1 MRDLPTGPQLEAL
14 AREWE
19 AFDLDCI
26 QADERGA
33 VTAMIERCHAIA
45 RREAAAGE
53 AAMGPV
59 RGALALLYP
68 EVGDPA
74 ESLARLAHEI
84 RSGGLDARNDRRR
97 RAVAALTAL
106 TLQKLR
112 ESNPRFLAAH
122 GIDPNGTRS

>member
-19 AFDLDCI
+19 ALGLDRI
-26 QADERGA
+26 PSNERGTVA
-33 VTAMIERCHAIA
+33 AMIERCHAIA

-53 AAMGPV
+53 AAMGGV
-59 RGALALLYP
+59 GEALAALYP
-68 EVGDPA
+68 DVGDPA
-74 ESLARLAHEI
+74 ERLVRLARGI

-97 RAVAALTAL
+97 LALAALRAL

-122 GIDPNGTRS
+122 GIDPDGSHS